1 MSKGINE
8 FRMPAEWEP
17 QKSVWIS
24 WPHNKNDWPGMF
36 EKIPNVVGKIIKY
49 LANHQRIDLLV
60 NTNKIMYEARKKLKR
75 TGCKLSNIKFHKIK
89 TDRLWLRDSGPI
101 FLINKKTRKK
111 IMLNFKFTA
120 WSKYKN
126 FRNDNKINYQI
137 GKYLNIK
144 SILPKKINS
153 KKFEKV
159 VMEGGAFDTNG
170 SGSILLTKECLLSSK
185 QERNKGFKKSDYE
198 SLFSKYLNTKNFIWL
213 NKGIVGDDTHG
224 HVDDIARFVS
234 KTTIM
239 IADENNKSDKNYKS
253 LKENIK
259 ILRKSYDENGKK
271 FKIIKIPMPSPIF
284 IKKTR
289 VPASYLNFFISNKTV
304 LVPIFNVKEDKKV
317 LKIFR
322 KFFTKRKVIAVD
334 CSDLIWGFGAIH
346 CMTQQEPII

>member
-60 NTNKIMYEARKKLKR
+60 NTNKSMDEARKQLKR

-137 GKYLNIK
+137 SKYLNIK

-224 HVDDIARFVS
+224 HIDDIARFVS

>member
-1 MSKGINE
+1 MSKGVNE

-17 QKSVWIS
+17 QKSVLIS

-89 TDRLWLRDSGPI
+89 PDRLWLRDSGPI

-137 GKYLNIK
+137 SKYLSIN
-144 SILPKKINS
+144 SILPIKINS

-239 IADENNKSDKNYKS
+239 IADENNKSEKNYKS

-284 IKKTR
+284 IQKTR

>member
-1 MSKGINE
+1 
-8 FRMPAEWEP
+8 
-17 QKSVWIS
+17 
-24 WPHNKNDWPGMF
+24 MF

-60 NTNKIMYEARKKLKR
+60 NTNKSMDDARKQLTR

-284 IKKTR
+284 IQKTR
-289 VPASYLNFFISNKTV
+289 VPASYLNFFISNKAV

>member
-1 MSKGINE
+1 MSKRINE

-60 NTNKIMYEARKKLKR
+60 NTNKNMDEARKQLKKI
-75 TGCKLSNIKFHKIK
+75 GCKLSNIKFHKIK

-137 GKYLNIK
+137 SKYLNIK

-153 KKFEKV
+153 KKFENV

-224 HVDDIARFVS
+224 HIDDIARFVS

-284 IKKTR
+284 IQKTR

-317 LKIFR
+317 LRIFR

>member
-1 MSKGINE
+1 MSKRINE

-60 NTNKIMYEARKKLKR
+60 NTNKSMDEARKQLTR

-101 FLINKKTRKK
+101 FLINKKIRKK

-137 GKYLNIK
+137 SKYLNIK

-224 HVDDIARFVS
+224 HIDDIARFVS

-239 IADENNKSDKNYKS
+239 IADENNKLDKNYKT
-253 LKENIK
+253 LKENIR

-284 IKKTR
+284 IQKTR

-346 CMTQQEPII
+346 CMTQQEPKI

>member
-1 MSKGINE
+1 MSKRINE

-60 NTNKIMYEARKKLKR
+60 NTNKSMYEARKQLKT

-137 GKYLNIK
+137 SKYLNIK

-185 QERNKGFKKSDYE
+185 QERNKGFRKSDYE

-224 HVDDIARFVS
+224 HIDDIARFVS

-239 IADENNKSDKNYKS
+239 IADEKNKSDKNYKS

-284 IKKTR
+284 IQKTR

>member
-101 FLINKKTRKK
+101 FLINKITRKK
-111 IMLNFKFTA
+111 IMLNFEFTA

-137 GKYLNIK
+137 SKYLNIK

-224 HVDDIARFVS
+224 HIDDIARFVS

-284 IKKTR
+284 IQKTR

>member
-1 MSKGINE
+1 
-8 FRMPAEWEP
+8 
-17 QKSVWIS
+17 
-24 WPHNKNDWPGMF
+24 MF
-36 EKIPNVVGKIIKY
+36 EEIPNVVGKIIKY

-60 NTNKIMYEARKKLKR
+60 NTNKSMDEARKQLKS

-111 IMLNFKFTA
+111 I
-120 WSKYKN
+120 
-126 FRNDNKINYQI
+126 INYQI
-137 GKYLNIK
+137 SKYLNIK
-144 SILPKKINS
+144 SILPKRINS

-224 HVDDIARFVS
+224 HIDDIARFVS

-259 ILRKSYDENGKK
+259 ILRKSYDENGRK

-284 IKKTR
+284 IQKTR
-289 VPASYLNFFISNKTV
+289 VPASYLNFFISNKAV

-317 LKIFR
+317 LRIFR

>member
-1 MSKGINE
+1 MSKRINE

-60 NTNKIMYEARKKLKR
+60 NTNKNMDEARKQLKKI
-75 TGCKLSNIKFHKIK
+75 GCKLSNIKFHKIK

-137 GKYLNIK
+137 SKYLNIK

-153 KKFEKV
+153 KKFENV

-170 SGSILLTKECLLSSK
+170 SSSILLTKECLLSSK

-224 HVDDIARFVS
+224 HIDDIARFVS

-317 LKIFR
+317 LRIFR

>member
-1 MSKGINE
+1 MSKRINE

-36 EKIPNVVGKIIKY
+36 EEIPNVVGKIIKY

-137 GKYLNIK
+137 GKYLNNK
-144 SILPKKINS
+144 SIFQKKINS

-224 HVDDIARFVS
+224 HIDDIARFVS

-239 IADENNKSDKNYKS
+239 IADENNKLDKNYKT
-253 LKENIK
+253 LKENIR

-284 IKKTR
+284 IQKTR

>member
-1 MSKGINE
+1 MSKRIDE

-60 NTNKIMYEARKKLKR
+60 NTNKNMDEARKQLKK

-137 GKYLNIK
+137 SKYLNIK

-153 KKFEKV
+153 KKFENV

-224 HVDDIARFVS
+224 HIDDIARFVS

-284 IKKTR
+284 IQKTR

-317 LKIFR
+317 LRIFR

>member
-1 MSKGINE
+1 MSKRINE

-24 WPHNKNDWPGMF
+24 WPHNKNDWPGLF

-49 LANHQRIDLLV
+49 LANHQRVDLLV
-60 NTNKIMYEARKKLKR
+60 NTNKSMDEAKKQLKR
-75 TGCKLSNIKFHKIK
+75 TACKLSNIKFHKIK

-126 FRNDNKINYQI
+126 FRNDNKISYQI

-224 HVDDIARFVS
+224 HIDDIARFVS

-259 ILRKSYDENGKK
+259 ILRKSHDENGKK

-284 IKKTR
+284 IQKTR

-317 LKIFR
+317 LRIFR
-322 KFFTKRKVIAVD
+322 RFFTKRKVIAVD

>member
-1 MSKGINE
+1 MSKRINE

-60 NTNKIMYEARKKLKR
+60 NTNKNMDEARKQLKR

-137 GKYLNIK
+137 SKYLNIK

-153 KKFEKV
+153 KKFENV
-159 VMEGGAFDTNG
+159 VMEGGAFDSNG
-170 SGSILLTKECLLSSK
+170 TGSILLTKECLLSSK

-224 HVDDIARFVS
+224 HIDDIARFVS

-239 IADENNKSDKNYKS
+239 IADEKNKSDKNYKS

-284 IKKTR
+284 IQKTR

>member
-1 MSKGINE
+1 MSKRINE

-60 NTNKIMYEARKKLKR
+60 NTNKSMDEAGKQLKR

-137 GKYLNIK
+137 SKYLNIK

-239 IADENNKSDKNYKS
+239 IADENNKSEKNYKS

-284 IKKTR
+284 IQKTR

>member
-1 MSKGINE
+1 MSKRINE

-24 WPHNKNDWPGMF
+24 WPHNRNDWPGMF

-60 NTNKIMYEARKKLKR
+60 NTYKSMDEARKQLTR

-101 FLINKKTRKK
+101 FLINKKIRKK
-111 IMLNFKFTA
+111 IMLNFKFTG

-137 GKYLNIK
+137 SKYLNIK

-224 HVDDIARFVS
+224 HIDDIARFVS

-239 IADENNKSDKNYKS
+239 IADENNKLDKNYKT
-253 LKENIK
+253 LKENIR

-284 IKKTR
+284 IQKTR

-317 LKIFR
+317 LRIFR
-322 KFFTKRKVIAVD
+322 RFFTKRKVIAVD